1 MSVYGAVLPGGSPPG
16 QDRWTATPHGIVVL
30 DGATAR
36 APEVP
41 PAERYVDTLLDALTT
56 RLAGRD
62 ELPEVIAEAIAD
74 AKSTLGI
81 TPGVGP
87 SSTVALLRW
96 TETTIEVAA
105 LGDNTIVL
113 GLTSGGE
120 VRLRDD
126 RLSTVDPAARRTY
139 HERLRHG
146 HGYDDGHRDLL
157 TTIQRSEVQA
167 RNTQDGYWIAEA
179 DPDAG
184 HHAETM
190 HLPHESVSWAVIAT
204 DGAQRVIDHL
214 GLPWADV
221 ATSDDDEL
229 QALLDRLHRWE
240 TENDPNGQALPRAK
254 PHDDKTLV
262 VWQPNRA

>member
-30 DGATAR
+30 DGATAS

-41 PAERYVDTLLDALTT
+41 PAERYVDTLLDALAT
-56 RLAGRD
+56 RLASRD
-62 ELPEVIAEAIAD
+62 ELPDVIAGAIAD
-74 AKSTLGI
+74 ATSTLGI
-81 TPGVGP
+81 APGGGP

-96 TETTIEVAA
+96 TETTIHVAA

-126 RLSTVDPAARRTY
+126 RLSTVAPAARRSY

-146 HGYDDGHRDLL
+146 HGFDDGHRDLL
-157 TTIQRSEVQA
+157 TAIQRSEMQA
-167 RNTQDGYWIAEA
+167 RNTRDGYWIAEA
-179 DPDAG
+179 DPAAG
-184 HHAETM
+184 HHAKTM
-190 HLPHESVSWAVIAT
+190 QLPSGAVSWAVIAT

-221 ATSDDDEL
+221 AASDDAEIR
-229 QALLDRLHRWE
+229 ALLGRLHCWE
-240 TENDPNGQALPRAK
+240 AENDPDGQALPRAK
-254 PHDDKTLV
+254 PHDDKTVV
-262 VWQPNRA
+262 VWQPDRA

>member
-1 MSVYGAVLPGGSPPG
+1 MLPGGSPPG